1 MDKPSQLDERVE
13 DAIDENIYEPLFYYS
28 IGSSPTHVLPPPLL
42 PPLLPVDLPLK
53 PPLLP
58 PPLCCCPLLKRQGL
72 IGIEDI
78 NPFWP
83 TQPSIPSI
91 GSRQCHQQAFST
103 RSAPMPPTCFSTESP
118 LCPSTS
124 ANDSSS
130 LCLADLV
137 AARAYEAHTGVGK
150 GAVGG

>member
-1 MDKPSQLDERVE
+1 MLEAESSVLVFLKKLTPMDKPSQLDERVE

-42 PPLLPVDLPLK
+42 LPLLPVDLPLK

-58 PPLCCCPLLKRQGL
+58 PPLCCSPLLKRQGS

-83 TQPSIPSI
+83 TQPSIPSP
-91 GSRQCHQQAFST
+91 SDPANATNELSPPDLPQCHQCASPPNP
-103 RSAPMPPTCFSTESP
+103 RCALPHPPMTLLLS
-118 LCPSTS
+118 
-124 ANDSSS
+124 
-130 LCLADLV
+130 V
-137 AARAYEAHTGVGK
+137 WWI
-150 GAVGG
+150 